1 MSCARQLPPIPR
13 PATACY
19 SKLVALCGSKSA
31 QPAPLPCS
39 TSSTQHMA
47 AGGLQAYRTPLLD
60 KMQLGVGRFERPSD
74 EKENCSPVAPL
85 IGALPSPASMV

>member
-1 MSCARQLPPIPR
+1 
-13 PATACY
+13 
-19 SKLVALCGSKSA
+19 
-31 QPAPLPCS
+31 
-39 TSSTQHMA
+39 MA

-74 EKENCSPVAPL
+74 EKANCSPVAPL